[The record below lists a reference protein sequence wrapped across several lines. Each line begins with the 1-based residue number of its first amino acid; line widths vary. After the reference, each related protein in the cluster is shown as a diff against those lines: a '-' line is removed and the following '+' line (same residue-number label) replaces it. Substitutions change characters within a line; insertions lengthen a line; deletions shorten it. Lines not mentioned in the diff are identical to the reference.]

1 MNDSLSL
8 PQSGEEALKQLIERG
23 LSQES
28 PDDPSAYCKLL
39 QVLFE
44 HCILKPLGSANF
56 PSPTIVEQVRLT
68 LTILHRQTTAQP
80 ELLSCSTTS
89 ADGGLPLY
97 KWIIPRLIY
106 AAYRYE
112 NAVYEDDH
120 AEDGMNLCDSL
131 LEGASGAISILC
143 QDLDN
148 EAATSYARGPMRA
161 TLALRQIK
169 SYCES
174 KLEHI

>member
-1 MNDSLSL
+1 MTDPLSL
-8 PQSGEEALKQLIERG
+8 PQSGEEALKQLIDRG

-28 PDDPSAYCKLL
+28 PDDPTSYCKLL

-44 HCILKPLGSANF
+44 HCILKPLKSPNF
-56 PSPTIVEQVRLT
+56 PSVTIVEQVRLT
-68 LTILHRQTTAQP
+68 LTILQRQTTARP

-89 ADGGLPLY
+89 VENGVPLY

-106 AAYRYE
+106 AAGRYE
-112 NAVYEDDH
+112 NATYENED
-120 AEDGMNLCDSL
+120 ATDGMDLCDEL
-131 LEGASGAISILC
+131 LEAASEVISVLC

-148 EAATSYARGPMRA
+148 DTGTSYARGSMKA

-169 SYCES
+169 VYCEGELS
-174 KLEHI
+174 C